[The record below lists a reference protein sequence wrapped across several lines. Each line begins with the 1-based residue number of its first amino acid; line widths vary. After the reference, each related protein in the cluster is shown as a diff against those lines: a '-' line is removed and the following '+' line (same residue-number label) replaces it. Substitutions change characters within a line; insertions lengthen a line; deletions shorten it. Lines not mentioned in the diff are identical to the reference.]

1 MKFIVHP
8 YRGVEDLQA
17 ILDLVKR
24 RPAERILD
32 YPSLVDL
39 QELLEQAHTQE
50 ATSIWETESG
60 QFAGYALINYAETYA
75 NLSFEYAPEFAASG
89 IGDAMITWGEEAFRD
104 RFHGKNSE
112 LSSSARA
119 AQPERIEL
127 LEKHGF
133 EQEAEYVLHME
144 RDLEAPIGKPQIPTG
159 FILRP
164 VTGEEEDA
172 AWVALHR
179 AGFGTENMTLEDR
192 QAMTGLAG
200 YERDLD
206 LVAVAP
212 DGKLAGYVFGSYNQ
226 EEIALCGKKI
236 GFTDPVATHPDFQ
249 RRGLAH
255 ALLLETMQRFKQR
268 GLEFARLG
276 TSSENIAMQKAAQA
290 AGFCVVDQSYHY
302 SKKLRG

>member
-8 YRGVEDLQA
+8 YRGVEDLRA
-17 ILDLVKR
+17 ILDLAKR

-39 QELLEQAHTQE
+39 QEMLEQAHTQE

-60 QFAGYALINYAETYA
+60 QFAGYALINYAETFA
-75 NLSFEYAPEFAASG
+75 NLAFEYAPEFAASE
-89 IGDAMITWGEEAFRD
+89 IGDAMIAWGEEAFRD
-104 RFHGKNSE
+104 RFHGENSE
-112 LSSSARA
+112 LSSSAQA
-119 AQPERIEL
+119 VQPERIEL

-133 EQEAEYVLHME
+133 EREAEYVVHME
-144 RDLEAPIGKPQIPTG
+144 RDLEEPIAKPQIPPG

-164 VTGEEEDA
+164 VTGEEEDG

-192 QAMTGLAG
+192 RAMTGLTD

-212 DGKLAGYVFGSYNQ
+212 DGRLAAYVFGSYSQ

-255 ALLLETMQRFKQR
+255 ALLLEAMQRFKQR
-268 GLEFARLG
+268 GLQFARLG
-276 TSSENIAMQKAAQA
+276 TSSENIAMQKAAQT

-302 SKKLRG
+302 SKKLRA

>member
-1 MKFIVHP
+1 MKFIVDP
-8 YRGVEDLQA
+8 YCGVEDLRA

-39 QELLEQAHTQE
+39 QEMLEQAHTQE
-50 ATSIWETESG
+50 ATSIWKTESG

-75 NLSFEYAPEFAASG
+75 SLAFEYAPEFAASG
-89 IGDAMITWGEEAFRD
+89 IGDAMIAWGEEAFRD
-104 RFHGKNSE
+104 RFHGENSE

-127 LEKHGF
+127 LERHGF
-133 EQEAEYVLHME
+133 EREAEYAVHME
-144 RDLEAPIGKPQIPTG
+144 RDLEAPIGKPRIPPG

-192 QAMTGLAG
+192 RAMTGLAD
-200 YERDLD
+200 YERELD

-212 DGKLAGYVFGSYNQ
+212 DGRLAAYVFGSYSR
-226 EEIALCGKKI
+226 EEMALCGKKI

-249 RRGLAH
+249 RRGLAQ
-255 ALLLETMQRFKQR
+255 ALLLEAMHRFKQR
-268 GLEFARLG
+268 GLQFARLG
-276 TSSENIAMQKAAQA
+276 TSSENIPMQKAAQA

-302 SKKLRG
+302 AKRLRG